1 MRRGRTRA
9 RAVPLQRG
17 PLARSRPSDLEE
29 VRKGRRVSDPC
40 AILTVRCSARAPRP
54 RGAAQRYA
62 PGCGEG
68 RRSGALGAPGRR
80 AAAPPRA
87 RRGTLRALRYAA
99 RPAARALRG
108 GAAPGAVRCGARR
121 AARAEHL
128 TVSIAHGS
136 LTRRPFLLHKQ
147 HNRQGERARR
157 LRADRDIVEAAMKT
171 ADASMKSTVLAYAAP
186 ELQREMEKPPPPPAL
201 VRPKGGWY

>member
-1 MRRGRTRA
+1 MWYLKVVLICLISLDSGKCSLYTGYPDTR
-9 RAVPLQRG
+9 
-17 PLARSRPSDLEE
+17 
-29 VRKGRRVSDPC
+29 
-40 AILTVRCSARAPRP
+40 LT
-54 RGAAQRYA
+54 
-62 PGCGEG
+62 
-68 RRSGALGAPGRR
+68 GRR

-136 LTRRPFLLHKQ
+136 LTRRPFLLEYYG
-147 HNRQGERARR
+147 R
-157 LRADRDIVEAAMKT
+157 V
-171 ADASMKSTVLAYAAP
+171 SC
-186 ELQREMEKPPPPPAL
+186 
-201 VRPKGGWY
+201 

>member
-1 MRRGRTRA
+1 MQEDGVESILSENSRFQKSGLMTR
-9 RAVPLQRG
+9 VG
-17 PLARSRPSDLEE
+17 CSY
-29 VRKGRRVSDPC
+29 RKGRRVSDPC

-136 LTRRPFLLHKQ
+136 LTRRPFLLQ
-147 HNRQGERARR
+147 LFRSYLLPGFLPS
-157 LRADRDIVEAAMKT
+157 LR
-171 ADASMKSTVLAYAAP
+171 S
-186 ELQREMEKPPPPPAL
+186 
-201 VRPKGGWY
+201 KGGPIGFQGVRIDSCYSIFELF

>member
-1 MRRGRTRA
+1 MMRA
-9 RAVPLQRG
+9 
-17 PLARSRPSDLEE
+17 
-29 VRKGRRVSDPC
+29 RKGRRVSDPC

-68 RRSGALGAPGRR
+68 RRSGALGAPGRG

-87 RRGTLRALRYAA
+87 RRGTLRARGGTVRAA
-99 RPAARALRG
+99 RRPVRPAPRPAARALRG

-136 LTRRPFLLHKQ
+136 LTRRPFLCSV
-147 HNRQGERARR
+147 A
-157 LRADRDIVEAAMKT
+157 
-171 ADASMKSTVLAYAAP
+171 LAYQSFAISS
-186 ELQREMEKPPPPPAL
+186 
-201 VRPKGGWY
+201 

>member
-1 MRRGRTRA
+1 M
-9 RAVPLQRG
+9 
-17 PLARSRPSDLEE
+17 
-29 VRKGRRVSDPC
+29 
-40 AILTVRCSARAPRP
+40 
-54 RGAAQRYA
+54 
-62 PGCGEG
+62 
-68 RRSGALGAPGRR
+68 GAPPRS

-136 LTRRPFLLHKQ
+136 LTRRPFLLAPGV
-147 HNRQGERARR
+147 RWS
-157 LRADRDIVEAAMKT
+157 DSDIRCHLV
-171 ADASMKSTVLAYAAP
+171 SPCIYHAAP
-186 ELQREMEKPPPPPAL
+186 AAGSLGRGSGPRAEPCLVQRVKTLSAPKLSRVTERSERRASERVPERSRRGRSLPFYGSCPHFRNPWCAVWLGELLRPVRGEPAWRETEPPSRREGRL
-201 VRPKGGWY
+201 GSVLYCS